1 MAVFRLA
8 VMTDRFCSWERKGTR
23 ESTVLLESRKITWP
37 LDTSEEAF
45 RAMATLA
52 SVSYTHLVIPLP
64 YAHQGGMMRPS
75 LLQKGF
81 GPNHVPRGGQLEVI
95 LAAFS
100 ELNGDAQP
108 LSLIHI

>member
-1 MAVFRLA
+1 
-8 VMTDRFCSWERKGTR
+8 
-23 ESTVLLESRKITWP
+23 
-37 LDTSEEAF
+37 
-45 RAMATLA
+45 
-52 SVSYTHLVIPLP
+52 
-64 YAHQGGMMRPS
+64 MRPS

-108 LSLIHI
+108 LHQGSVIRAAVAVNLRLQGALCAEAQWRTPGAFARHAAALAQAYR